1 MIWKVWQGTE
11 CMIPLSGHFHLFW
24 KQLGRYELDW
34 AVYREQTAQGDRT
47 SPNLLQPTR
56 SGWAGQCW
64 LFIQGLRP
72 RDSLLLLPLCLL
84 TWKNWGRCI
93 CWLDLLPPLFCSLP
107 VPCLASFFF
116 WCTTSISHCPRNSS
130 IWKNKAM
137 ASGVQLTPVGHTLWT
152 EMQKPCL
159 PGTWEPGGTA
169 TEVNLQE
176 RARWDGGNHLQ
187 KSLRTSNGEF
197 LLI

>member
-11 CMIPLSGHFHLFW
+11 CMIPLSGHFPLFW

-116 WCTTSISHCPRNSS
+116 SQLISPLVVLWALLFALYLPLPPPCMHFV
-130 IWKNKAM
+130 A
-137 ASGVQLTPVGHTLWT
+137 QLLT
-152 EMQKPCL
+152 
-159 PGTWEPGGTA
+159 
-169 TEVNLQE
+169 
-176 RARWDGGNHLQ
+176 
-187 KSLRTSNGEF
+187 
-197 LLI
+197 